1 MPHDGT
7 SGRRD
12 LAGGRKPVR
21 PGILASTGDIGA
33 LNAEAPLEGGAHAS
47 HTGAA
52 NASENS
58 IAISGIHIGDIHYG
72 RATPSSSNPD
82 RASDS
87 PASAEIPS
95 YLTDPT
101 NWPRADAWDPLAA
114 GVHRAR
120 PGDGGAIPDYVQR
133 DRDDHLR
140 ERLRA
145 AAEDGG
151 LVLIVGDSTAGKTR
165 SAYEALRDVLP
176 GHRVLEPRAAT
187 DLAPAV
193 ELLRDAGVPVVV
205 WLDDLERYLR
215 TGGLEPS
222 LLNDIRQLRIPILA
236 TMRTAWFEAAGEA
249 GLPGNWPANA
259 DGGERLDHAAARV
272 LELAE
277 IIDLDRIWSPGEVA
291 EALDS
296 ADDRVRDAAVHH
308 GVHGVAEYLAA
319 GPLLWAEWRRA
330 TRAGGHPRGAALVRA
345 AVDLARTGLSAPYP
359 RDLVIALHEHCLIA
373 AGGEL
378 LRPEPLDAAILWA
391 TRVRQGVTSMLLPV
405 SADNWSVFDY
415 LVDQTQLGTT
425 LGSVPAVVWHR
436 ALEHA
441 DRRDRFTIGVTA
453 SRIGLLDVVEAAW
466 KPLADSDSD
475 AAYNLYVLLSRAGRE
490 EEAQSYY
497 RKAARAGHPH
507 ATGTLERLATM
518 VRKVETEAYWQ
529 VLGGDYVAVD
539 TQFVFRPARTGAVT
553 GSELLGQLSGT
564 GAVFSQLRPQRLVI
578 TGAPGSGKT
587 VLAINLVLEL
597 LEQRSQE
604 DPVPV
609 RISLASWSEL
619 RDADSFVGAD
629 PAKAL
634 EAWLRRQLE
643 ELYLLPRAAASAL
656 VHARMIVPVLDGL
669 DEVASS
675 ARNSRAR
682 HVLQALN
689 TYRDGV
695 TALPMV
701 ITCRSAEYQE
711 LSVLGARAED
721 AALVEMCPV
730 NAQQILAFI
739 AARVRDRERWR
750 AVLDHLGAHS
760 FGPLAQVLSSPLW
773 LTSAV
778 AAYEQRDVATGG
790 YLLDPGDL
798 LDITKFGTEEAVRDH
813 LLGLLIVP
821 RYSGFRFHAYHP
833 NQVRVWLA
841 VLAAY
846 LNGNAAAARTVGGR
860 KLSGTDLTLHELW
873 PLAGTRLPRVVHFLL
888 ASAAWTALA
897 AVGFAVTGIGLPPW
911 QVLVAGAGVGIALLG
926 AVSVRPW
933 PKLKRS
939 GRGRPRLTTV
949 SRMASGALISA
960 VIGIFV
966 ALPAGVLSDPMTAVA
981 AGLGTALC
989 LGLMSSAA
997 QMRYLA
1003 LLLCTG
1009 IQGKLP
1015 WRLGRFL
1022 YEAEQAGLL
1031 RRAGTAYQF
1040 RHRHL
1045 QDWLSGEWRTHHVK
1059 QGTDGIR

>member
-1 MPHDGT
+1 M

-12 LAGGRKPVR
+12 LAGGQEPVL
-21 PGILASTGDIGA
+21 PGILASTGDSGA
-33 LNAEAPLEGGAHAS
+33 LNAEAALQGGAHAS

-52 NASENS
+52 TASENS

-72 RATPSSSNPD
+72 RATPSSADLDLS
-82 RASDS
+82 SDS
-87 PASAEIPS
+87 PASAEIPA
-95 YLTDPT
+95 YLTDPIK
-101 NWPRADAWDPLAA
+101 WPRAGAWDPLTA

-133 DRDDHLR
+133 DRDDRLR

-176 GHRVLEPRAAT
+176 GRRVLVPRAAT

-193 ELLRDAGVPVVV
+193 GVLRDAGVPVVV

-222 LLNDIRQLRIPILA
+222 LLNDFRQLRIPILA
-236 TMRTAWFEAAGEA
+236 TIRTAWFDAAGEA
-249 GLPGNWPANA
+249 SVPGNWPSNA
-259 DGGERLDHAAARV
+259 DGDERLDHAAARV

-277 IIDLDRIWSPGEVA
+277 IIDLDRIWSAGEVA

-330 TRAGGHPRGAALVRA
+330 TRAGGHPRGAALIRA
-345 AVDLARTGLSAPYP
+345 AVDLARTGLPAPYP
-359 RDLVIALHEHCLIA
+359 RGLVIALHEHYLIA

-405 SADNWSVFDY
+405 SADKWSVFDY
-415 LVDQTQLGTT
+415 LVDQAQLDTT

-436 ALEHA
+436 VLEHA

-466 KPLADSDSD
+466 KPLADSDGD
-475 AAYNLYVLLSRAGRE
+475 AAYNLHILLSRAGRA

-507 ATGTLERLATM
+507 ATGTLERLAVM
-518 VRKVETEAYWQ
+518 VLQAETHVYRQ
-529 VLGGDYVAVD
+529 VLGGDPVAVD
-539 TQFVFRPARTGAVT
+539 TQFVFRPAHTGPVPE
-553 GSELLGQLSGT
+553 GELVGQFSGA
-564 GAVFSQLRPQRLVI
+564 GAFFSQLRPQRLVI

-587 VLAINLVLEL
+587 LLAISLVLEL
-597 LEQRSQE
+597 LRQRIHE
-604 DPVPV
+604 GPVPV

-619 RDADSFVGAD
+619 RDVHSFSGED
-629 PAKAL
+629 PAKAF
-634 EAWLRRQLE
+634 EAWLCRQLE
-643 ELYLLPRAAASAL
+643 ELYLLPHAAAAAL

-669 DEVASS
+669 DEMESVAPS

-711 LSVLGARAED
+711 LSALGARAED
-721 AALVEMCPV
+721 AALVEICPV
-730 NAQQILAFI
+730 SAQQIRAFI
-739 AARVRDRERWR
+739 AARVMDPERWR
-750 AVLDHLGAHS
+750 AVLDQLDAHPS
-760 FGPLAQVLSSPLW
+760 GPLAQVLSSPLW

-778 AAYEQRDVATGG
+778 AAYGQRDATGR
-790 YLLDPGDL
+790 YPLDPRELLDN
-798 LDITKFGTEEAVRDH
+798 TRYGTEEDIRDH
-813 LLGLLIVP
+813 LVGLLIVAS
-821 RYSGFRFHAYHP
+821 YGRFGAHRA
-833 NQVRVWLA
+833 NRVRWLT

-846 LNGNAAAARTVGGR
+846 LNSNAATSRTVGGR
-860 KLSGTDLTLHELW
+860 MLSGTDLTLHELW

-888 ASAAWTALA
+888 ASAAWTVLTA
-897 AVGFAVTGIGLPPW
+897 AGFAATGIGLPPW
-911 QVLVAGAGVGIALLG
+911 HVLVAGAGAGLALLG
-926 AVSVRPW
+926 AVSAQPW
-933 PKLKRS
+933 PKLKRT
-939 GRGRPRLTTV
+939 GRGRPRLTGV
-949 SRMASGALISA
+949 SRMAADAQGSA
-960 VIGIFV
+960 IIGILV
-966 ALPAGVLSDPMTAVA
+966 ALPTGVLSDPMTAVSV
-981 AGLGTALC
+981 GLGTALC

-1003 LLLCTG
+1003 LLLCTS
-1009 IQGKLP
+1009 IQRKLP

-1022 YEAEQAGLL
+1022 RQAEQAGLL
-1031 RRAGTAYQF
+1031 RRAGTTYQF
-1040 RHRHL
+1040 RHRHF
-1045 QDWLSGEWRTHHVK
+1045 QDWLSSPWRTDHVK
-1059 QGTDGIR
+1059 RGTDGIR